1 MTFHLAT
8 VCMFLLYNI
17 VFLIMLLNVS
27 NTPFKKLSLSIATPF
42 LVSNGDLKPVFLDR
56 KQLATQGVLIFL
68 AYCIFDQ

>member
-42 LVSNGDLKPVFLDR
+42 LVSNGDLIPVFLDR
-56 KQLATQGVLIFL
+56 KQLATQLVLIFL